1 MLSYPIEIKNEG
13 DTRLTATCPDF
24 PELSVVVRRRLEALR
39 SAAEALDEVVAKRLA
54 RGDLIPKP
62 SPGQPRAALSPT
74 MEARVRNR
82 SVGQ

>member
-1 MLSYPIEIKNEG
+1 MLSYPIEIKDEG

-24 PELSVVVRRRLEALR
+24 PELSVVVARRLEALR
-39 SAAEALDEVVAKRLA
+39 SAAAALDEAVAKRLE
-54 RGDLIPKP
+54 RGERIPRP

-82 SVGQ
+82 SVN